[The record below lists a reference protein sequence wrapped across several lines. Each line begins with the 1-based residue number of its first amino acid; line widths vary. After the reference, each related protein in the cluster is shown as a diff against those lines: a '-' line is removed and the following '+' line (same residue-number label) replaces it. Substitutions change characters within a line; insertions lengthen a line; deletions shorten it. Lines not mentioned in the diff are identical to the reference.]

1 MKNNQIAVG
10 LTGGIGSGKSFVANL
25 LEQEGYPVYYTDKE
39 ARRLMN
45 ESREIH
51 DSLSALVGKDAYLPD
66 GHLNKNRMSAFV
78 FADKS
83 NAERVNRIVHP
94 VVRDD
99 FKHWVS
105 SHAEPLLFMECAIL
119 YESGFNDLV
128 QRVVAVTAPDAV
140 RLKRVTDRDQ
150 CTEEQAAS
158 RMRLQMSTEELCRRA
173 DFVIVNDG
181 QQDVAAAINGII
193 KALSLP

>member
-1 MKNNQIAVG
+1 MNNQTVVG

-45 ESREIH
+45 ESGEIH
-51 DSLSALVGKDAYLPD
+51 DSLTALVGKDAYLPD
-66 GHLNKNRMSAFV
+66 GHLNKNVVAAFL
-78 FADKS
+78 FADKN

-105 SHAEPLLFMECAIL
+105 SHTEPLLFMECAIL

-150 CTEEQAAS
+150 CTDEQATA
-158 RMRLQMSTEELCRRA
+158 RMRLQMPTEELCRRA
-173 DFVIVNDG
+173 DFVIINDG
-181 QQDVAAAINGII
+181 LHDVAAAINEIVRN
-193 KALSLP
+193 LSTT